1 MPTNDNVVTVIANP
15 TITLVPI
22 GTPSGGGE
30 GGAVDSVA
38 GRTGIVVLTK
48 SDVGLSN
55 VDNTSDDNK
64 PVSTAQATSIA
75 SAITT
80 ASNNST
86 PVAHA
91 TNTSNPHSVTKTQ
104 VGLSNVDNTSDVNKP
119 VSTAQTTA
127 INAAITAQNL
137 AATYAPIAKG
147 VTNGDSHNHL
157 GGDGAQIAYSSLSG
171 TPTLG
176 GAASLNV
183 GTTAGTV
190 AAGDDA
196 RFSGGGGGG
205 ETVASIGA
213 LIAGAVAKAVPV
225 SADSFGISDSA
236 DGGELKE
243 LTFGNMLE
251 AIYKAGVP
259 RRLWFGGQTF
269 LVPPGDGGSNG
280 LYVTGVGTG
289 AFTLHATIP
298 EGFMPPHLW
307 IYLPANVGAS
317 GNPEGWHYATMWSVT
332 AGIIYADRY
341 DSTSGVMPV
350 YPSSPTPLVC
360 TVAERITST
369 NVEVQAFQVPFNA
382 VEMMGKNGTINSR
395 FYMGGSA
402 LAGNKSVYL
411 RAGTNELFKYSVT
424 TSPVVEAQMMIAAQ
438 GATDKQVCT
447 RNSTSVPGAA
457 TTTVYAG
464 VFKNIDLT
472 AETTLSMSIKTST
485 SVDSCWFMCKELFSV
500 FGD

>member
-1 MPTNDNVVTVIANP
+1 
-15 TITLVPI
+15 
-22 GTPSGGGE
+22 
-30 GGAVDSVA
+30 
-38 GRTGIVVLTK
+38 
-48 SDVGLSN
+48 
-55 VDNTSDDNK
+55 
-64 PVSTAQATSIA
+64 
-75 SAITT
+75 
-80 ASNNST
+80 
-86 PVAHA
+86 
-91 TNTSNPHSVTKTQ
+91 
-104 VGLSNVDNTSDVNKP
+104 
-119 VSTAQTTA
+119 
-127 INAAITAQNL
+127 
-137 AATYAPIAKG
+137 
-147 VTNGDSHNHL
+147 
-157 GGDGAQIAYSSLSG
+157 
-171 TPTLG
+171 
-176 GAASLNV
+176 
-183 GTTAGTV
+183 
-190 AAGDDA
+190 
-196 RFSGGGGGG
+196 
-205 ETVASIGA
+205 
-213 LIAGAVAKAVPV
+213 
-225 SADSFGISDSA
+225 
-236 DGGELKE
+236 
-243 LTFGNMLE
+243 
-251 AIYKAGVP
+251 
-259 RRLWFGGQTF
+259 
-269 LVPPGDGGSNG
+269 
-280 LYVTGVGTG
+280 
-289 AFTLHATIP
+289 
-298 EGFMPPHLW
+298 MPPHLW